1 MKPQIQCGM
10 YLCKIVVTSHITIIL
25 AILLCRYETW
35 FLTFREEYE
44 LEVFESRVLQK
55 IFGCNRELE
64 VLITQS
70 CKEVPRQYR
79 MKGVVMPD
87 ALFSLVLSH
96 NNKLFSS

>member
-1 MKPQIQCGM
+1 MFLCG
-10 YLCKIVVTSHITIIL
+10 
-25 AILLCRYETW
+25 YETW
-35 FLTFREEYE
+35 FLTFREEHK

-55 IFGCNRELE
+55 IFGCNRRLE

-70 CKEVPRQYR
+70 CKEMPRHYL
-79 MKGVVMPD
+79 MKGVIVPD